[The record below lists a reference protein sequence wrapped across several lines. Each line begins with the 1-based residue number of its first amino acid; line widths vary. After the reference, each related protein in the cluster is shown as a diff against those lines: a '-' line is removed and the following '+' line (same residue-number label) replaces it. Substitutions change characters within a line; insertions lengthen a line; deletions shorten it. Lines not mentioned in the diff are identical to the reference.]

1 MDVVSELSIQKISEV
16 KDDELIVGKVFHS
29 WTIVEDVRT
38 TGTFQ

>member
-38 TGTFQ
+38 TGTFR